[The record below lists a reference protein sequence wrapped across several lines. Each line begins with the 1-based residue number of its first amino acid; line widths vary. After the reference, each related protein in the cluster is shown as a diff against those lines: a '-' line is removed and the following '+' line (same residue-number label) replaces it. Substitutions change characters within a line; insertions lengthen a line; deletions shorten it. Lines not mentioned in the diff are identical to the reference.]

1 MKNFLLYSLLI
12 YCVQSKSKLRGLQ
25 INGNS
30 TSKFQKDVP
39 SMSKVGLGDTWD
51 TAINNSSV
59 NYNVTMSPLD
69 RNALK
74 KVIVDKK
81 KSQSKLPQSFASVTE
96 RKLVRHLY
104 GTPAERNRCE
114 CNQCVQE
121 CRCGNA
127 DTSASCI
134 SCCSN
139 SPGPGPSTSSCTMPN
154 YYGDNIEVGNCP
166 YRGGELNSNYYCDVQ
181 CDSGYDARG
190 SARYSCSNG
199 YLTRATLTCSPPAPS
214 YCSLPNYFNNHVNG
228 ASPYPCSQGQSLPTG
243 HYCLVQCD
251 TGYSG
256 TGSNRYSCSSGG
268 YLTEPSLTCTA
279 SSCLLPSSF
288 GSHIVGATQYG
299 CVKSSSLPSGYEC
312 SVQCDAGYDESGTR
326 KYSCNDGILSY
337 PTLTC
342 AAPPPASCTLPNYF
356 NNRITGD
363 TCTEG
368 EILDSGD
375 SCTVACQTKYISG
388 TKEYS
393 CNDGTLTNPTL
404 TCTAPAPPVTC
415 ICAGGKS
422 NPNPNAEKCQY
433 YPVDK
438 CTTCC
443 QSSLPCSLPTSFGSH
458 IIAVTQ
464 YGCVESSSLSS
475 GNQCSVQC
483 DSGYDGSGSTTYSC
497 LDGHLTTATLTCTAP
512 SPCSLPSVFGSHID
526 KGSCTADGSLGDGET
541 CIVKCD
547 VGCGSKGDG
556 TYLCNDGTLEQ
567 ATLKCT
573 LLPPPPPLP
582 PNPIINT
589 PSSTPFVPPDN
600 PDNKK
605 TPSTSGST
613 PSSGN
618 NSKINYGIIVVVL
631 LSVSFI
637 AVGCVVKRRDI
648 SKEDSDNDIE
658 IPLIP
663 PIRVPSTDSET
674 DSEND
679 EEKKNDDDYAKSLAD
694 LSDLCREHTSGVVRW
709 KFGYDTNARLP
720 PTLRKEWGER
730 NANIGSS
737 LLLVDSCPV
746 YDFKRCERLDT
757 NQRGKTREC
766 NRCQV
771 NIDSPGRRG
780 SLQSMALK
788 KFKEKK
794 ALDKF
799 TEKLRTDVTVKTLL
813 NEYYRMPR
821 DGDHIDIK
829 LNSETEWKCDFT
841 VDKVEPGPNGK
852 VRLANSNDLN
862 EEKENYD
869 KETFRWRYSGQPR
882 IKMVDFYLLHD
893 ATNSNGALYFCESLE
908 EENKTQKWV
917 KFGNNK
923 SFQIPFPICTE
934 GKDDGTRRSVQPLA
948 SHIIPFMDFCKST
961 FEIGIWDIQ
970 GWALVDFEKNC
981 VVEYML
987 TDPDLVYL
995 MSVDGRID
1003 THSNDK
1009 KNWTR
1014 YRNDIEKLLVKE
1026 NNGNRKDPE

>member
-1 MKNFLLYSLLI
+1 MI
-12 YCVQSKSKLRGLQ
+12 CCVQSKSKLRGLQ
-25 INGNS
+25 KNGNS
-30 TSKFQKDVP
+30 TLKFQKDLP
-39 SMSKVGLGDTWD
+39 LVGMGMGDTWD

-59 NYNVTMSPLD
+59 NYNATMSPLD
-69 RNALK
+69 QNALK

-228 ASPYPCSQGQSLPTG
+228 ASPYPCSQGQSLPTE

-256 TGSNRYSCSSGG
+256 TGSNRYSCSSDG

-288 GSHIVGATQYG
+288 GSHIIGATQYG
-299 CVKSSSLPSGYEC
+299 CVESSSLSSGYEC
-312 SVQCDAGYDESGTR
+312 SVQCDAGYDERGTR
-326 KYSCNDGILSY
+326 KYSCNDGTLSY

-404 TCTAPAPPVTC
+404 TCTAPLPPVTC
-415 ICAGGKS
+415 ICAGDKS
-422 NPNPNAEKCQY
+422 NPNPNAERCQY

-605 TPSTSGST
+605 TPSTARHPSGST

-618 NSKINYGIIVVVL
+618 STINYGILVVVF
-631 LSVSFI
+631 LSVAI
-637 AVGCVVKRRDI
+637 VTIGYVK
-648 SKEDSDNDIE
+648 KEQITDAYYICFPRKNGF
-658 IPLIP
+658 L
-663 PIRVPSTDSET
+663 RVPLVPVRPPQKT
-674 DSEND
+674 
-679 EEKKNDDDYAKSLAD
+679 LAD
-694 LSDLCREHTSGVVRW
+694 LLDLCREHTSGVVRW
-709 KFGYDTNARLP
+709 KFGYTYDTNRK
-720 PTLRKEWGER
+720 LRREWGEH
-730 NANIGSS
+730 NESIGSQLC
-737 LLLVDSCPV
+737 LLETHEVN
-746 YDFKRCERLDT
+746 DFDFEEAEQLGSGR
-757 NQRGKTREC
+757 TREC
-766 NRCQV
+766 YRCQV
-771 NIDSPGRRG
+771 NIDSPGCRG
-780 SLQSMALK
+780 LLQSMALK
-788 KFKEKK
+788 KFKEIKP
-794 ALDKF
+794 LDKCK
-799 TEKLRTDVTVKTLL
+799 EKLRTDVTVKTLL
-813 NEYYRMPR
+813 DEYYTMPR

-829 LNSETEWKCDFT
+829 LNLETEWKCGFT
-841 VDKVEPGPNGK
+841 VDRVVPGPNGK

-869 KETFRWRYSGQPR
+869 KETFQWRYTGKPR

-893 ATNSNGALYFCESLE
+893 ATNSNGAPYFCESLE
-908 EENKTQKWV
+908 EETETQKWV
-917 KFGNNK
+917 KFGNNN
-923 SFQIPFPICTE
+923 SFQTPLEITSNL
-934 GKDDGTRRSVQPLA
+934 DGTRRSVQPLA

-1003 THSNDK
+1003 THSDDK
-1009 KNWTR
+1009 NNWTR